1 MQKQIEKLNKKQLLW
16 IGIGVAALM
25 ILVLTVVFLVTGS
38 AEPPAPE
45 EVPQEVQQTEPP
57 SYYNPADFQLDEN
70 GFMTCLTADYAAGID
85 VSFYQGEI
93 DWQQVRDAGVEFV
106 FIRLGGRGTTEGK
119 LYEDEKAQ
127 QYYEEAKAAGLQ
139 VGAYFYSQAVT
150 PKEAEE
156 EAWFVLQK
164 AANWELDLPVAY
176 DWEWGGEGSRTDG
189 MDPQMLTQCCISF
202 CTVIENAGLSP
213 MIYFNAFQGIN
224 QMELE
229 RLQQYP
235 FWLAMYDAPMEF
247 PYRVDCWQ
255 YSAAGTVP
263 GINGP
268 VDLNIQLKT
277 DNGQ

>member
-1 MQKQIEKLNKKQLLW
+1 MQKQIEKLNKPLLLR
-16 IGIGVAALM
+16 IGISAAALM
-25 ILVLTVVFLVTGS
+25 VLVLTVVFLVTGS
-38 AEPPAPE
+38 SEPPAPE
-45 EVPQEVQQTEPP
+45 ENPQEVQQTEPP

-164 AANWELDLPVAY
+164 AAKWELDLPVAY

-202 CTVIENAGLSP
+202 CTVIQNAGLSP

-263 GINGP
+263 GIDGP